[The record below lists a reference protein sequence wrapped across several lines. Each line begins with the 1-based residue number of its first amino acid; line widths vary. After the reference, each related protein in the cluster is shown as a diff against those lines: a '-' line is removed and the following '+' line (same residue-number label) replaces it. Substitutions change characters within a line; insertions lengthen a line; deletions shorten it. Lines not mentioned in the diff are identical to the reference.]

1 MTPGEER
8 YCFKES
14 DKLYIFYDKDEFYKT
29 LKRFLFLS
37 QTKSLKSLASYL
49 GLPFGDILS
58 YIKNLSIPVDWVLR
72 MVFNLYEKIEKHR
85 FDNAQKEEIL
95 CFNARYGFFIKNLSQ
110 ADKDKLTVAMEK
122 ALFFSSPMVIDERVR
137 KYLDYVNE
145 LLNKGSRD

>member
-58 YIKNLSIPVDWVLR
+58 YIKIYPSLLI
-72 MVFNLYEKIEKHR
+72 
-85 FDNAQKEEIL
+85 
-95 CFNARYGFFIKNLSQ
+95 GFCGWY
-110 ADKDKLTVAMEK
+110 LTCM
-122 ALFFSSPMVIDERVR
+122 RR
-137 KYLDYVNE
+137 
-145 LLNKGSRD
+145 